1 MPIQEHRGFR
11 GSGMINRPAFDP
23 SGAQAGTQA
32 HSSLRRAFGD
42 LAHALQTASRPDE
55 FACAWVQAEA
65 SEYVRLNQGRIRQ
78 AGSVHRLQATV
89 RLIQGAR
96 QASHAITLSDDPGRS
111 TAEQVLSA
119 LQALREVLSDSEDDP
134 LLDVCRDPVVS
145 EDVGTSGAASHDA
158 LADSP
163 TRLDALI
170 DALSVRD
177 AQGDLVAFIAGGR
190 LGRGFCSSTGA
201 SQWFER
207 HSIAVD
213 GSIHLPVDPVTGDRR
228 AVKFG
233 WSGETA
239 DPDALSAAVAQA
251 RVEARLLQRPA
262 RRLSPGDYR
271 VLLRPRALA
280 DLLGML
286 DWGGYSA
293 RAHLSGQ
300 SPLARLRAGQQTFSP
315 LLDITEDL
323 SAGLSPAFQ
332 TDGYSRTPRT
342 DLIRSGR
349 FADWMVSPATA
360 KEFGIPGNAAQPAE
374 VPESVVVGC
383 GQLPDDA
390 SLARLGTGV
399 LLSNLWYL
407 NFSDREACRITGM
420 TRFACLWVEDGE
432 PVAPIE
438 AMRFD
443 DSLYRVLGEPG
454 LEALGDRAHRMPNLD
469 TWEGRATGGI
479 LAPSALVGA
488 LRFAL

>member
-1 MPIQEHRGFR
+1 
-11 GSGMINRPAFDP
+11 MIDRSYGP
-23 SGAQAGTQA
+23 QVHA
-32 HSSLRRAFGD
+32 HEAEPSSLRRTFEG
-42 LAHALQTASRPDE
+42 LAQALQTSSGPGE
-55 FACAWVQAEA
+55 FLCAWVQAEA

-78 AGSVHRLQATV
+78 AGSVHRQQATL
-89 RLIQGAR
+89 RLILGVR
-96 QASHAITLSDDPGRS
+96 QATLTITLSDDPSRPIAS
-111 TAEQVLSA
+111 QVLPA
-119 LQALREVLSDSEDDP
+119 LQTLREVLVDSEDDP

-145 EDVGTSGAASHDA
+145 EDVGPSAGAGAAESRHA
-158 LADSP
+158 LGSAASYAAATDLKKG
-163 TRLDALI
+163 LDALI
-170 DALSVRD
+170 DSLSVRD
-177 AQGDLVAFIAGGR
+177 AQADLVAFIAGGR
-190 LGRGFCSSTGA
+190 LGRGFCSSIGA

-213 GSIHLPVDPVTGDRR
+213 GSIHLPVDPLTGDRR

-239 DPDALSAAVAQA
+239 DPDAVSAAVARA
-251 RVEARLLQRPA
+251 RQEARLLQRPA
-262 RRLSPGDYR
+262 RRLAPGDYR

-315 LLDITEDL
+315 LLHLAEDL
-323 SAGLSPAFQ
+323 SAGLAPAFQ
-332 TDGYSRTPRT
+332 TDGYARTPRT
-342 DLIRSGR
+342 ELIRAGR
-349 FADWMVSPATA
+349 FADWLVSPATA

-383 GQLPDDA
+383 GQLSDDA

-469 TWEGRATGGI
+469 TWEGRATGGM